1 MNFFEI
7 NGLDLFSSL
16 RRFYHFFILVLI
28 AELHSKDFRM
38 SGKRIV
44 LLTGLFFILPAL
56 MIWNHVGFFLDD
68 ILYPDWKEQIVRKPL
83 FIVGNARSGTTWFH
97 RLIALDERTFST
109 FRTWE
114 IIFGVSITWRL
125 LIIRLY
131 FIDQLFYGPIFRF
144 INFIENYIV
153 CGMKIHQVG
162 LQEVEEDEWLMTHV
176 FLSQLVMLFF
186 PLGGTVLYPLV
197 LFDKSDKMILP
208 EKTKKNIFIFYKQCV
223 QRHLYARS
231 KLINQSISEIL
242 PTIKSNL
249 KSQYSDTSEFDDMK
263 NNINDN
269 NNNNN
274 NNDDNN
280 NNNNNDDNINNDNN
294 NINNNNNNNN
304 SNNNNDNNNND
315 NNNDNNNNTNNEEN
329 NKSNYNEL
337 IFLSKNPPFTMRL
350 QLLYDTFP
358 DCCVACLI
366 RDPVLS
372 VPSMISYIAKVSC
385 IINSCQSILSYFV
398 ILFLVI
404 YHA

>member
-44 LLTGLFFILPAL
+44 LLIGLFFILPAL

-131 FIDQLFYGPIFRF
+131 CIDQLFCGPIFRF

-208 EKTKKNIFIFYKQCV
+208 EKIKKNIFIFYKQCV

-280 NNNNNDDNINNDNN
+280 NNNNND
-294 NINNNNNNNN
+294 NNN
-304 SNNNNDNNNND
+304 SNNNNND
-315 NNNDNNNNTNNEEN
+315 NNHHHHHH
-329 NKSNYNEL
+329 YW
-337 IFLSKNPPFTMRL
+337 
-350 QLLYDTFP
+350 
-358 DCCVACLI
+358 
-366 RDPVLS
+366 
-372 VPSMISYIAKVSC
+372 
-385 IINSCQSILSYFV
+385 
-398 ILFLVI
+398 
-404 YHA
+404 